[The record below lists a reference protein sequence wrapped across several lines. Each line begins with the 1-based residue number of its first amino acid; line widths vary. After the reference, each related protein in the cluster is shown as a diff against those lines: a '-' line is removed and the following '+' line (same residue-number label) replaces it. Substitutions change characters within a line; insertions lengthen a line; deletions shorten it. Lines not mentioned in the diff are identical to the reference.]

1 MFFFK
6 LKNVCCDG
14 YCLVKKSRQSLF
26 FCKSMLLNCL
36 LHLKVPSLV
45 VSVKLEIQITYHKM
59 FYNIQKGQHL
69 FGCIWWQRR
78 TDREKH
84 YHFGRIAF
92 VYSLSIPFSS

>member
-1 MFFFK
+1 MFVVMAIAWSKSQGKAYFFVK
-6 LKNVCCDG
+6 VCFLK
-14 YCLVKKSRQSLF
+14 
-26 FCKSMLLNCL
+26 CL